1 MANAISPFGFQQFG
15 RQEGGSPT
23 AGFTAYKIDGT
34 TATAIGY
41 GDPVALTAGNV
52 TALTDDGTSPNILG
66 IFYGCTYVDLS
77 TQRTIWNNQWPGAG
91 SNLVIP
97 NPAGGTLPTP
107 VTAYVCDDPA
117 QLYIGQAITGL
128 TITPDLVGTSVGFSG
143 GGAPGLFGF
152 SMAAIGSTGTAF
164 RVVGLLSDFVSP
176 SSLTNGTDNTTAGN
190 IAVVAPNQFLRR
202 VLAAAAA

>member
-66 IFYGCTYVDLS
+66 IFYGCTYVQRA
-77 TQRTIWNNQWPGAG
+77 TGRTIWNNQWPGTETEA
-91 SNLVIP
+91 LP
-97 NPAGGTLPTP
+97 NTIITGF
-107 VTAYVCDDPA
+107 VVDDPA
-117 QLYIGQAITGL
+117 QLYVAQANTTV
-128 TITPDLVGTSVGFSG
+128 TITTAMIGTAVGFASPA
-143 GGAPGLFGF
+143 APTVFG
-152 SMAAIGSTGTAF
+152 MSTAVIDTTAGNSF
-164 RVVGLLSDFVSP
+164 RVVGLLSQFVSP
-176 SSLTNGTDNTTAGN
+176 SGVPNGIDDTSPMNFA
-190 IAVVAPNQFLRR
+190 IVAPNNFVRR
-202 VLAAAAA
+202 VLAAAA